1 MKQLKSAPETTQ
13 FEDSRWFLAGD
24 AVRAQICLL
33 PQRPARSPKKP
44 LRRAARSN
52 KLKRGHKK
60 GKSKASKAARVS
72 EAPKPVPSEN
82 VENDSA
88 NDQAAHD
95 EPDLRMEANTP
106 SSSGTDQP
114 SNVASINPDGSIEK
128 TSKKPVGRVKV
139 KLKTSKILDSQH
151 NSSDAPTQSDTD
163 KSSQKMDV
171 DKQVTDVD
179 KKEDSIDSVP
189 ETNAGTS
196 ENPSK
201 KAASIR
207 IKTPKA
213 LASLSNQA
221 DNAVGGEVESMQVQ
235 QEEPKESVQQK
246 EPKEAV
252 RNSQHNKQEL
262 DSALMV
268 IRKVMK
274 MEAAEPFNVPVDPIA
289 LGIPDYFDVIDT
301 PMDFG
306 TICTNLENGEKY
318 RNSEDVFNDV
328 QYIWGNCYKY
338 NNKGDYILDLMRRV
352 KKNFMKYWTAA
363 GLYSGSES
371 AGENGSG
378 KGGFKPKG
386 KKRHGFRRHKSNC
399 LCAICVLKRKRKE
412 REERERME
420 RGQVAEELKQEEPLN
435 LGSPYG
441 EGSSSNSEDSQ
452 DRDADADMEDKG
464 EEVKLEPSQQQQHSP
479 RNQKERGEDE
489 KDRGDDETETR
500 QSDDSQT
507 QPPDKSQDTDSLGVE
522 TATKQQVKGP
532 ESSGVQESSQKEI
545 ALEKLEENAAV
556 QHQKMKVFSCSTSIV

>member
-1 MKQLKSAPETTQ
+1 MK
-13 FEDSRWFLAGD
+13 R
-24 AVRAQICLL
+24 
-33 PQRPARSPKKP
+33 
-44 LRRAARSN
+44 
-52 KLKRGHKK
+52 KRGHKK

-289 LGIPDYFDVIDT
+289 LGIPV
-301 PMDFG
+301 
-306 TICTNLENGEKY
+306 
-318 RNSEDVFNDV
+318 S
-328 QYIWGNCYKY
+328 
-338 NNKGDYILDLMRRV
+338 
-352 KKNFMKYWTAA
+352 
-363 GLYSGSES
+363 SES

-556 QHQKMKVFSCSTSIV
+556 QHQKMKEAREKKHKAQLYKSLYSENPTVLSLCGSLFPEDPNSVWSGPHSLVLRRRPSQSSSILAAIESFMK